1 MTHNDIRRGHC
12 HGQLEGCQCKPGQAA
27 TILRMGTKQ
36 TQIRQGNISTAT
48 TRPVTSRGRIT
59 IRADWAGPGPVR
71 TAVTAG
77 PSQWLGKMPR
87 KHWKGDIAVPTFI
100 ASGSGRDMY
109 LDPQASKDAR
119 QDHTQSKAITYK
131 DEASGQTRHLRW
143 WTRLPASVE
152 FLERKKKQRQA
163 ALRLSQLPK
172 LKSPDVVR
180 QQENTRARLALEP
193 FNPWN
198 VERQEIKNFA
208 LNFRANSMGQKP

>member
-1 MTHNDIRRGHC
+1 
-12 HGQLEGCQCKPGQAA
+12 
-27 TILRMGTKQ
+27 MGTKQ

-59 IRADWAGPGPVR
+59 IRATDWAGP
-71 TAVTAG
+71 
-77 PSQWLGKMPR
+77 SQDCSHGRGKMPR

-131 DEASGQTRHLRW
+131 DEESGQTRHLRW

-152 FLERKKKQRQA
+152 FLERKKKQRQV

-172 LKSPDVVR
+172 LKSPDVVQ